1 MVDQCMIS
9 VRACMSIPDMVD
21 QNFMC
26 IVMVEL
32 DARLASDDL
41 RSYIIRSIRSRRSTK
56 PSYYYCTNSMNPL
69 HYIILPTYSVL
80 VEMPVNI
87 VRSHLMSLSQWY
99 I

>member
-32 DARLASDDL
+32 DARHASDDL
-41 RSYIIRSIRSRRSTK
+41 RSFDSLYSIRSRRSTK
-56 PSYYYCTNSMNPL
+56 PSYY
-69 HYIILPTYSVL
+69 
-80 VEMPVNI
+80 
-87 VRSHLMSLSQWY
+87 
-99 I
+99 